1 MSSLAVTQVVMHT
14 DGAEKPMD
22 ASKQNQK
29 NKRPKTVD
37 PEQKGKEAKR
47 NIKTDETDVKH
58 LVK

>member
-1 MSSLAVTQVVMHT
+1 MRT
-14 DGAEKPMD
+14 DRAEKPTD
-22 ASKQNQK
+22 ASKQNQE

-37 PEQKGKEAKR
+37 PKQNGKEAKR